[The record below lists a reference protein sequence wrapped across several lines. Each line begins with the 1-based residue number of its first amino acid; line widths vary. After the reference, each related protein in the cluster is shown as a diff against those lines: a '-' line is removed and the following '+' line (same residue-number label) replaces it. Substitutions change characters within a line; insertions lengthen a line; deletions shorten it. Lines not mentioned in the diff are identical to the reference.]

1 MNKYSSTTV
10 LLPTKNHED
19 IIKKEI
25 NKLLIFMDSNFVDY
39 EILVVSNGSEEQK
52 INMLNDEVF
61 SHSNINVK
69 ILEKL
74 GKGNAVK
81 WGLQNSKFNKVIIFD
96 SDFSYDLNI
105 IHKFFHN
112 NKPLSSFIYAERQ
125 LNKKIINTTPKLRLI
140 AGYIFNYIVRRY
152 FKLSIHDTQ
161 AGLKFINLDEFKNAA
176 NFLNEGYL
184 YDIELFLLAEKSKL
198 EISKVKVFE
207 INTNFESNIS
217 IFSDS
222 LIMLKNLKQIK
233 KRYS

>member
-1 MNKYSSTTV
+1 MNKYLSTTV

-81 WGLQNSKFNKVIIFD
+81 WVYKIQN
-96 SDFSYDLNI
+96 
-105 IHKFFHN
+105 
-112 NKPLSSFIYAERQ
+112 
-125 LNKKIINTTPKLRLI
+125 LI
-140 AGYIFNYIVRRY
+140 
-152 FKLSIHDTQ
+152 KLS
-161 AGLKFINLDEFKNAA
+161 
-176 NFLNEGYL
+176 YL
-184 YDIELFLLAEKSKL
+184 IQTFHM
-198 EISKVKVFE
+198 I
-207 INTNFESNIS
+207 
-217 IFSDS
+217 
-222 LIMLKNLKQIK
+222 
-233 KRYS
+233 